1 MWQADKKSSL
11 FEAFASVAASEQ
23 RMEVDNGVASSSMES
38 DTDRKI
44 EENSGVKFPGECME
58 PYVGTSLAIDDLTVD
73 KTVFFIEVSTPKFAF
88 YYEDTGRV
96 VIGSCEFC
104 NKRCILRVECK
115 CKRVKYCGTD
125 CKKKDEHFHLPSC
138 SA

>member
-1 MWQADKKSSL
+1 
-11 FEAFASVAASEQ
+11 
-23 RMEVDNGVASSSMES
+23 
-38 DTDRKI
+38 
-44 EENSGVKFPGECME
+44 ME
-58 PYVGTSLAIDDLTVD
+58 PYVGTSLALDDLSVE

-88 YYEDTGRV
+88 FYEDTGRV

-115 CKRVKYCGTD
+115 CKRVKYCSTD